1 MQQRLYAPIY
11 HALFEHAQ
19 RRSVSFHVPGH
30 HHGEAL
36 HYAIKQMGLQSHAIL
51 NHYAP
56 LMELDLTELSSTDD
70 LHHPEAA
77 IKEAQQLA
85 AECYGAEET
94 FFLVGGSTSGNLSL
108 LLAVCDP
115 GDIVIVQ
122 RNVHKSVLNGL
133 TLAGASAVFLASEHE
148 PITNLPVVPN
158 IENVEQALQ
167 KYPEA
172 KAVFLT
178 NPNYYGMGV
187 KLEQYAEVC
196 HRHGKPLLVDE
207 AHGAH
212 YGFHPQLPASAIRAG
227 ADGVV
232 QSTHKTLPALTMG
245 AMLHI
250 RGERIDRI
258 KLRGALSMVQS
269 SSPSFPIMAS
279 LDISRAIVGTLGPAL
294 YEHVLD
300 AIRQF
305 REWLTES
312 RLIIV
317 SPDIPLASSRLMTYD
332 PLRLLLTDARG
343 ILTGYELQQELEAL
357 GCYTEMADPRF
368 VLLVIGPHAGESALP
383 WLKEAL
389 LQIHHKHRLQ
399 REEET
404 SQRISRTSLKS
415 VIHKELGIGEPVSF
429 ARERRKSQTMKRVP
443 LREAENQLSG
453 EMVIPYPPGIPIV
466 YVGERLTANH
476 IETIIG
482 LSEAGAKFQGAADE
496 LMNTIAI
503 LIEEIG

>member
-19 RRSVSFHVPGH
+19 RKSVSFHVPGH

-36 HYAIKQMGLQSHAIL
+36 LYALQQMGLQSYDLLH
-51 NHYAP
+51 HYAP
-56 LMELDLTELSSTDD
+56 IMELDLTELSSTDD

-85 AECYGAEET
+85 ADCYGADET

-115 GDIVIVQ
+115 GDLVIVQ

-133 TLAGASAVFLASEHE
+133 ALAGASAVFLAPEHE
-148 PITNLPVVPN
+148 PITHLPVVPS
-158 IENVEQALQ
+158 IEQVEQALQ

-187 KLEQYAEVC
+187 TLEPYAEVC

-250 RGERIDRI
+250 RGGRIDRT
-258 KLRGALSMVQS
+258 KLKEALAMVQS

-294 YEHVLD
+294 YEHVLG

-305 REWLTES
+305 REWLAES
-312 RLIIV
+312 RLIIA
-317 SPDIPLASSRLMTYD
+317 SPDIPLTSSRRMIYD
-332 PLRLLLTDARG
+332 PLRLILTDARG
-343 ILTGYELQQELEAL
+343 ILTGYELQRELEAL
-357 GCYTEMADPRF
+357 GCYTEMADPSF
-368 VLLVIGPHAGESALP
+368 VLLVSGPHAGDSALP
-383 WLKEAL
+383 RLKEAL
-389 LQIHHKHRLQ
+389 LQIHHKHQRQ
-399 REEET
+399 REEAS
-404 SQRISRTSLKS
+404 SQRMVGINLKRFNT
-415 VIHKELGIGEPVSF
+415 KELGMGEPVSF
-429 ARERRKSQTMKRVP
+429 ARERRKSRTMKRVP

-466 YVGERLTANH
+466 YVGERLTAHH

-496 LMNTIAI
+496 SMNTIAI

>member
-1 MQQRLYAPIY
+1 MKPLYAPLY
-11 HALFEHAQ
+11 EALIRHAQ
-19 RRSVSFHVPGH
+19 RQSASFHVPGH
-30 HHGEAL
+30 HHGEAFL
-36 HYAIKQMGLQSHAIL
+36 YALRNTDSHSQSLIKHF
-51 NHYAP
+51 AP
-56 LMELDLTELSSTDD
+56 LMELDLTELSTTDD

-77 IKEAQQLA
+77 IEEAQQLA
-85 AECYGAEET
+85 AKTYGAEET
-94 FFLVGGSTSGNLSL
+94 FFLVGGSTSGNLAL
-108 LLAVCDP
+108 LLTICDP

-122 RNVHKSVLNGL
+122 RNVHKSVINGL
-133 TLAGASAVFLASEHE
+133 KLAGALAIFLTPEHDGT
-148 PITNLPVVPN
+148 TNLPIAPSAKH
-158 IENVEQALQ
+158 IEQALQ

-196 HRHGKPLLVDE
+196 HRYGKPLLVDE

-212 YGFHPQLPASAIRAG
+212 YGFHPDLPYSAIRAG

-250 RGERIDRI
+250 HGDRIDRPRL
-258 KLRGALSMVQS
+258 KESLSMVQS

-279 LDISRAIVGTLGPAL
+279 LDISRAIVDALGSAL
-294 YEHVLD
+294 YEEVLI
-300 AIRQF
+300 AISQF
-305 REWLTES
+305 RQWLKES
-312 RLIIV
+312 QLNII
-317 SPDIPLASSRLMTYD
+317 SPDAPASPNIRITYD

-357 GCYTEMADPRF
+357 GCFAEMANPSF
-368 VLLVIGPHAGESALP
+368 VLLVIGPHAGEQALTR
-383 WLKEAL
+383 LKEAL
-389 LQIHHKHRLQ
+389 LHIHHKHQ
-399 REEET
+399 NQGDE
-404 SQRISRTSLKS
+404 SSRRNHKTSLT
-415 VIHKELGIGEPVSF
+415 IFTNNGFEIGEPVSF
-429 ARERRKSQTMKRVP
+429 ARGSRKGQLIRRVP

-466 YVGERLTANH
+466 YAGELLTTNH

-482 LSEAGAKFQGAADE
+482 LSEAGAKFQGADDE
-496 LMNTIAI
+496 TMRTIAI
-503 LIEEIG
+503 LPHKNL